1 MPRII
6 SLDLAG
12 TLIDF
17 NYFDYVWNEVIPQLY
32 AQERDWSV
40 QRAKRWVLLEY
51 RKIGTDDLRWYLPE
65 YWFDRFGLHEDPHQ
79 IFQTHIDK
87 IRVYPDVI
95 PTLQQLDQQYP
106 LIVSSGV
113 PRNIQ
118 NIILEQLPPFFV
130 KTFSSTS
137 DMQDPKKSAMFYQ
150 YICTSMAVAPI
161 NVLHCGDD
169 WNTDVVIPQTIGVT
183 SYLLDRT
190 AHKQGPQILTSLNE
204 LLTLV

>member
-1 MPRII
+1 MPDII

-17 NYFDYVWNEVIPQLY
+17 YYFEYVWNEVIPQLY
-32 AQERDWSV
+32 AQQQGWSV
-40 QRAKRWVLLEY
+40 QRAKQWILHEY
-51 RKIGTDDLRWYLPE
+51 ATIGTNDLRWYLPE
-65 YWFDRFGLHEDPHQ
+65 YWFDRFRLHEEPDQ

-95 PTLQQLDQQYP
+95 PTLQQLHQQHSV
-106 LIVSSGV
+106 IISSGV

-118 NIILEQLPPFFV
+118 NIILKRFPPVFLQ
-130 KTFSSTS
+130 TFSSTS
-137 DMQDPKKSAMFYQ
+137 DLQEAKKSIMFYQ
-150 YICTSMAVAPI
+150 HICTTMAVAPTNI
-161 NVLHCGDD
+161 LHCGDD
-169 WNTDVVIPQTIGVT
+169 WHTDVLIPQTIGIT

-190 AHKQGPQILTSLNE
+190 AQKQGPQILTSLNE